1 MSMWIHS
8 ITIYI
13 NIINNTLIVNIL
25 RLIVKFILVI
35 LHVFFI
41 KLQTI
46 YSFTLY
52 NRIRQYKKS
61 LVLKCSLIR
70 GIFYISRYFFVLTT
84 NNNAITCA
92 THTTAMM
99 IRAIGI
105 FLEK

>member
-13 NIINNTLIVNIL
+13 NIINDTLIVNIL
-25 RLIVKFILVI
+25 ILIVNFILVI
-35 LHVFFI
+35 IHVFFI

-52 NRIRQYKKS
+52 NRIRQYKKIPRIK
-61 LVLKCSLIR
+61 VLSNTR
-70 GIFYISRYFFVLTT
+70 DYIYRYFFVLTT

>member
-1 MSMWIHS
+1 MYFLLNYKQYIRLLY
-8 ITIYI
+8 TIESA
-13 NIINNTLIVNIL
+13 NT
-25 RLIVKFILVI
+25 
-35 LHVFFI
+35 
-41 KLQTI
+41 
-46 YSFTLY
+46 
-52 NRIRQYKKS
+52 KKS

-70 GIFYISRYFFVLTT
+70 GIYYISRYFFVLTT

>member
-35 LHVFFI
+35 IHVFFI
-41 KLQTI
+41 KLQII

-52 NRIRQYKKS
+52 NRIRQYKKIPRIK
-61 LVLKCSLIR
+61 VLSNTR
-70 GIFYISRYFFVLTT
+70 DYIYRYFFVLTT
-84 NNNAITCA
+84 NTNAITCA